1 MKKIIITFSII
12 LFLFLSYTIFSVL
25 GFLSLI
31 PSNISES
38 DDITYYNELVERV
51 EYFPNIEE
59 LNDYKN
65 LSFKYTLDDSLFGRR
80 SYILKVMYSDEY
92 FEIEKEKINEQ
103 YSFDEKYSDEICVDS
118 FKIKVLDIARY
129 SLNYPK
135 YLAFVGVS
143 EPTGEIVYIYFESE
157 DLDTIGDS
165 WEDFIKHECNW

>member
-59 LNDYKN
+59 VNDYKN
-65 LSFKYTLDDSLFGRR
+65 LSFKYTLDDSLFGG
-80 SYILKVMYSDEY
+80 
-92 FEIEKEKINEQ
+92 
-103 YSFDEKYSDEICVDS
+103 
-118 FKIKVLDIARY
+118 VLI
-129 SLNYPK
+129 
-135 YLAFVGVS
+135 F
-143 EPTGEIVYIYFESE
+143 
-157 DLDTIGDS
+157 
-165 WEDFIKHECNW
+165 